1 MRRFFKLHKFPTC
14 ATSIY
19 KQQQPNLLIQI
30 FPWLHLNQ
38 GMTKIK
44 NARNLKRNLHEIK
57 WFVELKNKRRPR
69 ISLRRTRIR
78 KNLINA
84 AVFNRINTGVEGDGC
99 GKGVVPY
106 YGFL

>member
-44 NARNLKRNLHEIK
+44 TREIWNEICMKLNDLSNLK
-57 WFVELKNKRRPR
+57 
-69 ISLRRTRIR
+69 
-78 KNLINA
+78 INA
-84 AVFNRINTGVEGDGC
+84 ALE
-99 GKGVVPY
+99 
-106 YGFL
+106 